1 MRNFTNKT
9 IANTTWLDRDSPL
22 VDHDSRVSDITIGK
36 REDDIK
42 TTLDHVISTTLRFGI
57 PTILL
62 VFLIFST
69 IVRWQKVKRQRQ
81 RLTASKEKLTTFTGQ
96 FILNPTNLLI
106 IYMNNI
112 SFRQIYRSRLS
123 FIANWSE
130 RYTILS

>member
-9 IANTTWLDRDSPL
+9 IANATWLDRDSPL

-36 REDDIK
+36 REDDSK